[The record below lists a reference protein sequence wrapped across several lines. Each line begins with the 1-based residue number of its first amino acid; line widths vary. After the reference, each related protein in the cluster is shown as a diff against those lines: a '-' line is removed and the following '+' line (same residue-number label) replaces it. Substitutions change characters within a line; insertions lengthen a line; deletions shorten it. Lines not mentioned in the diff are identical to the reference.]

1 MRVTF
6 LGSGTSMGIPMIACD
21 CAVCQSADPK
31 DKRSRSSV
39 KIETDQQV
47 IVIDSGPDFRQQML
61 QSNTHKLDA
70 ILYTHEHKDHT
81 AGLDDVRAFNWI
93 NHQPVSLYGEKKVL
107 SALKQ
112 EYAYA
117 FKENPYPG
125 VPDLVL
131 HEISEEPFSVC
142 HTTIIPIRVYHH
154 LMTVLGFR
162 IGDFSYITDASSIP
176 PESMHRLSGTKWL
189 VINGLRIEEHFSHFN
204 LQQALNIIQQ
214 IGPEKAYITHIS
226 HHLGLHR
233 QVSQQLPENVF
244 LAWDGLV
251 LETGC

>member
-1 MRVTF
+1 
-6 LGSGTSMGIPMIACD
+6 MGIPMIACD
-21 CAVCQSADPK
+21 CAVCKSADPK

-61 QSNTHKLDA
+61 QSNTLQLDA

-112 EYAYA
+112 EFAYA
-117 FKENPYPG
+117 FKEDPYPG

-131 HEISEEPFSVC
+131 HEIGEQPFYFAGIK
-142 HTTIIPIRVYHH
+142 IIPIRVYHH
-154 LMTVLGFR
+154 RMEVLGFR

-176 PESMHRLSGTKWL
+176 PESMQLLQGTKWL
-189 VINGLRIEEHFSHFN
+189 VVNGLRIKEHFSHFN
-204 LQQALNIIQQ
+204 LEQALEVIRQ
-214 IGPEKAYITHIS
+214 IAPQKAYITHIS
-226 HHLGLHR
+226 HHMGLHR
-233 QVSQQLPENVF
+233 QVSEQLPANVF

-251 LETGC
+251 VDVE